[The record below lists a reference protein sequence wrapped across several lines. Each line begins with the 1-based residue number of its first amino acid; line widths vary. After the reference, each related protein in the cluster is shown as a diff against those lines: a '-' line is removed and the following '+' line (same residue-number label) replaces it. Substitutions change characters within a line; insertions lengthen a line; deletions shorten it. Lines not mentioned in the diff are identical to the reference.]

1 MTQRDRMRSLPIH
14 IPLIRTSRHKQTDDG
29 GPLLIAT
36 RCSCGHWGPFVDADS
51 VGALVREHG
60 VTEPAACADCGH
72 VTPADPTKPPEWRAP
87 WRRYQPV
94 EEGGEWRYVCADRAA
109 CQQRQ
114 LAPPR
119 EEDSDPLTAVVG
131 GWSTFTVSL
140 DLSGEWA
147 HTVGGLEE
155 AIANFQHV
163 RANCPRRWDHI
174 GPEDRRA
181 LTALIS
187 AVEAIAEAVDRAKY
201 YAPLPAL
208 KAGATWSDLAA
219 ATGEWTAEECRTEY
233 LERVES
239 MEWPERE
246 DTEIRSLLHDV

>member
-1 MTQRDRMRSLPIH
+1 MTQPDRMLSLPIH
-14 IPLIRTSRHKQTDDG
+14 IPLVRTSRRQQADDG
-29 GPLLIAT
+29 GPLLVAT
-36 RCSCGHWGPFVDADS
+36 RCSCGHWGPFVESDS

-72 VTPADPTKPPEWRAP
+72 VTPVDPTKPPEWRAP

-94 EEGGEWRYVCADRAA
+94 EEDGAWRYVCADRAA

-114 LAPPR
+114 LAPAR
-119 EEDSDPLTAVVG
+119 EDDSDPLTAVVG

-147 HTVGGLEE
+147 QTVGGLDE
-155 AIANFQHV
+155 AIANYQHV
-163 RANCPRRWDHI
+163 RAHCPRRWDHI

-181 LTALIS
+181 LTALVS
-187 AVEAIAEAVDRAKY
+187 AVEAIAEAVDGAKY
-201 YAPLPAL
+201 YAPLPAI

-219 ATGEWTAEECRTEY
+219 ATGEWTAEECRAEY
-233 LERVES
+233 LERVKS
-239 MEWPERE
+239 LDWPEQQ
-246 DTEIRSLLHDV
+246 DAEIRSLLHDS